1 MRIVRKMLGF
11 LLAVGLMVSAMSV
24 FASGGGYSY
33 NTTVPSDY
41 ECYKYD
47 GYSKGG
53 LIQKGTDGSNIYWGM
68 YPPKDV
74 KEGTHW
80 ENMNTADGYPARYDL
95 KGGQWV
101 RYNST
106 EIYTGGYGPDGSSSS
121 DSKSALEK
129 EAEARA
135 EAEAAKER
143 ALQEEASREA
153 VRLAGVASD
162 EGFADIGDMYRASQ
176 KGMSAGEYY
185 NNVVVSTP
193 GIENAVTVGQ
203 GGNLVVDGQVTNM
216 SATINK
222 ITNRAYVDSVRIDQE
237 GTVLNVVEVS
247 YPAVEATIN
256 FYMPSVTADMNITA
270 VQYNAGTW
278 ADVEVAEVRDDHV
291 VLNMKGNGV
300 VAFIAK

>member
-1 MRIVRKMLGF
+1 MRTVRRLLAFM
-11 LLAVGLMVSAMSV
+11 LAVGLMVSAMSV
-24 FASGGGYSY
+24 FAEGSSNSYGY
-33 NTTVPSDY
+33 NG
-41 ECYKYD
+41 E
-47 GYSKGG
+47 
-53 LIQKGTDGSNIYWGM
+53 
-68 YPPKDV
+68 V
-74 KEGTHW
+74 K
-80 ENMNTADGYPARYDL
+80 
-95 KGGQWV
+95 
-101 RYNST
+101 
-106 EIYTGGYGPDGSSSS
+106 TGEGSSSKSYVGVTAPTAANGLEVGDYWWDDSNPNTTHYLKWNGSKWVNPESAGGSDSDS
-121 DSKSALEK
+121 DSKSAAEK
-129 EAEARA
+129 AAEEQAA
-135 EAEAAKER
+135 AEAASER
-143 ALQEEASREA
+143 ALQAEASAEA
-153 VRLAGVASD
+153 VRLAGAASD
-162 EGFADIGDMYRASQ
+162 EGFADVGDMYRAAE
-176 KGMSAGEYY
+176 KHMSAGEYY

-216 SATINK
+216 SASISK

-256 FYMPSVTADMNITA
+256 FYMPGVTADMNITA

>member
-1 MRIVRKMLGF
+1 MRIVRR
-11 LLAVGLMVSAMSV
+11 LLAFMLAAGLMVSAMVV
-24 FASGGGYSY
+24 FAEGESSSSSSNITTSSYTGKDGTTGTKYTSSNGNSYVGPEPSSPEVGDFWSKNDGDPYLKWNGSKWVPTDSSGG
-33 NTTVPSDY
+33 SDS
-41 ECYKYD
+41 D
-47 GYSKGG
+47 
-53 LIQKGTDGSNIYWGM
+53 
-68 YPPKDV
+68 
-74 KEGTHW
+74 
-80 ENMNTADGYPARYDL
+80 
-95 KGGQWV
+95 
-101 RYNST
+101 
-106 EIYTGGYGPDGSSSS
+106 SSSDS
-121 DSKSALEK
+121 DSKSAAEK
-129 EAEARA
+129 AAAEQAA
-135 EAEAAKER
+135 AEAAAER
-143 ALQEEASREA
+143 ALQAEASAEA
-153 VRLAGVASD
+153 VRLVGAASD
-162 EGFADIGDMYRASQ
+162 EGFADVGDMYRASQ

-216 SATINK
+216 SASINK

-278 ADVEVAEVRDDHV
+278 VDVEVAEVRDDHV